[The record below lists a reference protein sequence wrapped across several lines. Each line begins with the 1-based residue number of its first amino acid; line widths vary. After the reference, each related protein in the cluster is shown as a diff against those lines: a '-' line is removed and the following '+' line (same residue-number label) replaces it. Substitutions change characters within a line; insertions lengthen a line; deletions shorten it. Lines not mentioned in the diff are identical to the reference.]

1 MSVMVDLNF
10 NREFSEHD
18 ILSEMRRHLLQE
30 VIEYQENGKLR
41 KGFNEAFFTY
51 INEISF
57 SLLNSGEDYYA
68 LFLGETIREIDFDI
82 SFPTASILKGNKI
95 LFLFN
100 PSSFLFLEEKESVAM
115 IKHEIL
121 HILLKHHSREKV
133 LKNKYRKLAINLAM
147 DISVNQYISHLPYF
161 VERISSVNRRFD
173 LNLTINET
181 LEFYTEAIHK
191 AILEHP
197 KEVDELLLSEK
208 ANYDEVH
215 DRWAESEDESKDEVK
230 DKITT
235 TLKLAS
241 KNGVPN
247 EIEKLVLDSK
257 PPELHW
263 TEIIKKAMRTKPKGK
278 RKTVTRVNRRQ
289 PERLDLRGELKSY
302 IPDVTV
308 AIDIS
313 GSIDDKSMRD
323 FLIEILGLSKRFS
336 ESIRVIECDNEVRRD
351 YRIKSIEDIMPLLK
365 RRGGTKY
372 TPVIEYIKK
381 ENLRNTLLIYF
392 TDGLGESHLEVKPNH
407 YKTIWV
413 VKGESLS
420 LKVPYGE
427 VLYLHH
433 EEVQNDPTYGLDALR
448 ALAHEWAAK
457 V

>member
-1 MSVMVDLNF
+1 M
-10 NREFSEHD
+10 
-18 ILSEMRRHLLQE
+18 
-30 VIEYQENGKLR
+30 
-41 KGFNEAFFTY
+41 
-51 INEISF
+51 
-57 SLLNSGEDYYA
+57 
-68 LFLGETIREIDFDI
+68 
-82 SFPTASILKGNKI
+82 
-95 LFLFN
+95 
-100 PSSFLFLEEKESVAM
+100 
-115 IKHEIL
+115 
-121 HILLKHHSREKV
+121 
-133 LKNKYRKLAINLAM
+133 
-147 DISVNQYISHLPYF
+147 
-161 VERISSVNRRFD
+161 NRRFN

-181 LEFYTEAIHK
+181 LEFYTEEIHK

-197 KEVDELLLSEK
+197 KEVDKLLLSEK

-215 DRWAESEDESKDEVK
+215 DRWAESEDESHDEVK
-230 DKITT
+230 DKIKS
-235 TLKLAS
+235 TLRVAS
-241 KNGVPN
+241 KNGIPD
-247 EIEKLVLDSK
+247 EIEKLILDSK
-257 PPELHW
+257 PPEVHW

-313 GSIDDKSMRD
+313 GSIDDKSMKD
-323 FLIEILGLSKRFS
+323 FLVEILGLSERFS

-351 YRIKSIEDIMPLLK
+351 YRIKTIEDIMPLMK

-372 TPVIEYIKK
+372 SPVMAYIKK

-392 TDGLGESHLEVKPNH
+392 TDGLGESQLEVKPNH

-420 LKVPYGE
+420 LKNPYGE
-427 VLYLHH
+427 VLHLHH